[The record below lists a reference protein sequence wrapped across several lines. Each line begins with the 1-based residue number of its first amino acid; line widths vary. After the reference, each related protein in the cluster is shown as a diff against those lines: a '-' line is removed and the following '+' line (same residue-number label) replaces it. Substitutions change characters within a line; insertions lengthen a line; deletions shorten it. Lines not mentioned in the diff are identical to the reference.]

1 MIVKKITRDELKA
14 RLRDSEDIVFV
25 EMLEPKYYKEAQLPV
40 KTDAHKKV
48 DGPDGA
54 RDAGGYAM
62 AGPSPSSSTSAR
74 YAAAAQITAAEILF
88 IHRRTTPSRPKRARA
103 KR

>member
-1 MIVKKITRDELKA
+1 MSVKKISRDGLKA
-14 RLRDSEDIVFV
+14 RLGGREDIVCV

-48 DGPDGA
+48 DGPDGT

-62 AGPSPSSSTSAR
+62 AQPSPSSSTPTR
-74 YAAAAQITAAEILF
+74 
-88 IHRRTTPSRPKRARA
+88 
-103 KR
+103 